1 MNKKAKG
8 TGYIRKRKNGM
19 WEGQYHLNDKRK
31 SIYGRDYNEVRSRL
45 NTIYAEMLN
54 DTYVEPSSITY
65 GEWLIEWLET
75 YSKPIIRE
83 STYISYE
90 TYIRAH
96 ITPKLGN
103 IKLKS
108 LSTDK
113 LQKFF
118 NDKAAGERLD
128 NRSGGLSTKT
138 LRNLKNMMHLA
149 LEQAKANE
157 LIVKNPVDAVKLPR
171 QQPKDM
177 RVLSTEEQSQLESV
191 LGPSDEIL
199 AQGILV
205 ALYTGVRIGE
215 LLGLLWSEVDLI
227 DGSINIRRSIRRQ
240 KKLDE
245 HYGDN
250 YEIIEALS
258 PETNKTAIM
267 IGQVKTA
274 KSRRKI
280 YLPEK
285 AINALKRLKAWQE
298 NMKRQVGKQ
307 FNSMGFVLC
316 NENGFP
322 LDPRY
327 YQDVFQRHIKKAGLT
342 HANFHA
348 LRHTFATRALEKG
361 GDLNTVADILGHA
374 QPSTSLNMYGHSF
387 DERRRK
393 FMTLFNA

>member
-1 MNKKAKG
+1 
-8 TGYIRKRKNGM
+8 
-19 WEGQYHLNDKRK
+19 
-31 SIYGRDYNEVRSRL
+31 L

-54 DTYVEPSSITY
+54 DNYVEPSSITY

-108 LSTDK
+108 LNTDK

-128 NRSGGLSTKT
+128 NRTGGLSTKT
-138 LRNLKNMMHLA
+138 LRNIKNMMHLA

-191 LGPSDEIL
+191 LGSSDEIL

-240 KKLDE
+240 KRLDE

-250 YEIIEALS
+250 YEIIEGLS

-298 NMKRQVGKQ
+298 DMKRQVGKQ
-307 FNSMGFVLC
+307 FNSMEFVLC
-316 NENGFP
+316 NENGLP

>member
-8 TGYIRKRKNGM
+8 TGYIRKRANGM
-19 WEGQYHLNDKRK
+19 WEGQYHIDNKRK
-31 SIYGRDYNEVRSRL
+31 SIYGKDYNEVRSRL
-45 NTIYAEMLN
+45 NKIYAEMLT

-65 GEWLIEWLET
+65 GEWLLEWLDT
-75 YSKPIIRE
+75 YSKPIIRK

-103 IKLKS
+103 IKLKN
-108 LSTDK
+108 LNTDK

-128 NRSGGLSTKT
+128 NRTGGLSTKT

-177 RVLSTEEQSQLESV
+177 RVLSPDEQSQLESV
-191 LGPSDEIL
+191 LESSDEIL

-215 LLGLLWSEVDLI
+215 LLGLLWSEVDFD
-227 DGSINIRRSIRRQ
+227 DGCIFIRRSIRRQ
-240 KKLDE
+240 KRLDD
-245 HYGDN
+245 YNDDD
-250 YEIIEALS
+250 YTIIDALS
-258 PETNKTAIM
+258 PENNKTAIM
-267 IGQVKTA
+267 IGQVKTT
-274 KSRRKI
+274 KSRRSL
-280 YLPEK
+280 YLPGK
-285 AINALKRLKAWQE
+285 AMEALKKLKAWQDE
-298 NMKRQVGKQ
+298 MKKQMGKH
-307 FNSMGFVLC
+307 FNPMGFVFC
-316 NENGFP
+316 NENGLP

-327 YQDVFQRHIKKAGLT
+327 YQDVFYRHIKKAKLSHT
-342 HANFHA
+342 NFHA

-361 GDLNTVADILGHA
+361 GDLNTVADLLGHA

-387 DERRRK
+387 DDRKRK
-393 FMTLFNA
+393 FMALFNT